1 MSLFESNAL
10 FAYWSTLLI
19 IILFWKTFALSK
31 SLTDNADQYQRG
43 ILDRQLLTYHKQRVQ
58 KKHTIFIIRGYE
70 SQYE

>member
-1 MSLFESNAL
+1 M
-10 FAYWSTLLI
+10 I
-19 IILFWKTFALSK
+19 VLFWKTFALSK

-43 ILDRQLLTYHKQRVQ
+43 IPDRQLLTYHKQRVQ